1 MNDNSTKRAALIVA
15 IISSFITPFL
25 SSGVNVA
32 LPSMGRLFQ
41 MDAVLLSW
49 VATSYILASVVFL
62 VPFGRLADIYG
73 RKRTLLWGYIVFT
86 ITTLGCGL
94 ATTVPIL
101 ILFRVIQGFGS
112 AMIFATGIA
121 ILVSVFPPQE
131 RGRVLGITVAAVY
144 CGLSVG
150 PFIGGFLTE
159 HLSWRAVFF
168 VNVPLGLIIIFLV
181 FYKLRGEWAEA
192 KGEKFDMTGALI
204 YGIGIIALIYGLTQ
218 LSTLPGVCLIIIGI
232 LGMYA
237 FVKWETRVEYP
248 IFELS
253 LFRHNRVFAF
263 SNVAALINYSATSAV
278 AFLLSLYLQHI
289 KALSPQHAGLVLI
302 AQPIVQA
309 VFSPFAGMLSD
320 RVEPRI
326 VSSLGMAITTVGLL
340 MLVFLGSESG
350 LVFIIG
356 TLVTLGFG
364 FALFSSPN
372 MNAIMG
378 SVERKFF
385 GLASGSV
392 GTMRML
398 GMIISMGIATLVF
411 THFIGRVQITPE
423 VYPVFIKSV
432 GIAFIIF
439 AAFCF
444 GGVFASMVR
453 GKLRPIA
460 GPTGVK

>member
-1 MNDNSTKRAALIVA
+1 
-15 IISSFITPFL
+15 
-25 SSGVNVA
+25 
-32 LPSMGRLFQ
+32 

-62 VPFGRLADIYG
+62 VPFGRLADIHG
-73 RKRTLLWGYIVFT
+73 RKRMLLWGYIVFT
-86 ITTLGCGL
+86 ISTLGCGL

-112 AMIFATGIA
+112 AMIFATGMA
-121 ILVSVFPPQE
+121 ILVSVYPPQE

-159 HLSWRAVFF
+159 HLSWRAVFLI
-168 VNVPLGLIIIFLV
+168 NVPLGLIIIFLV

-192 KGEKFDMTGALI
+192 KGEKFDMAGALI
-204 YGIGIIALIYGLTQ
+204 YGTGIIALIYGLTQ
-218 LSTLPGVCLIIIGI
+218 LSTLQGLCLIIIGI
-232 LGMYA
+232 LAMYA
-237 FVKWETRVEYP
+237 FVKWETRIKSP

-263 SNVAALINYSATSAV
+263 SNLAALINYSATSAV

-289 KALSPQHAGLVLI
+289 QALSPQHAGLILI
-302 AQPIVQA
+302 AQPVVQA
-309 VFSPFAGMLSD
+309 FFSPFAGMLSD
-320 RVEPRI
+320 RIEPRI

-340 MLVFLGSESG
+340 MLVFLGLNSG
-350 LVFIIG
+350 LLFIIR

-398 GMIISMGIATLVF
+398 GMMISMGIATLVF
-411 THFIGRVQITPE
+411 THFIGRVQITPA
-423 VYPVFIKSV
+423 VYPVFMKSV
-432 GIAFIIF
+432 GVAFMIF
-439 AAFCF
+439 AVFCF
-444 GGVFASMVR
+444 GGIFASMVR
-453 GKLRPIA
+453 GRLRPQ
-460 GPTGVK
+460 TQTERV

>member
-1 MNDNSTKRAALIVA
+1 MNDNSIKNAALIVA
-15 IISSFITPFL
+15 IISSFVTPFL

-62 VPFGRLADIYG
+62 VPFGRLADIQG

-86 ITTLGCGL
+86 ISTLGCGL

-101 ILFRVIQGFGS
+101 ISFRVIQGFGS
-112 AMIFATGIA
+112 AMIFATGMA

-159 HLSWRAVFF
+159 HLSWRAVFLI
-168 VNVPLGLIIIFLV
+168 NVPLGLIIIFLV

-192 KGEKFDMTGALI
+192 KGEKFDMKGALI

-218 LSTLPGVCLIIIGI
+218 LSTILGLCLIIIGI
-232 LGMYA
+232 LAMYA
-237 FVKWETRVEYP
+237 FVKWETRIKSP

-263 SNVAALINYSATSAV
+263 SNLAALINYSATSAV

-289 KALSPQHAGLVLI
+289 QALSPQHAGLILI

-309 VFSPFAGMLSD
+309 AFSPFAGMLSD
-320 RVEPRI
+320 RIEPRI

-340 MLVFLGSESG
+340 MLVFLGSNSG

-356 TLVTLGFG
+356 TLVILGFG

-398 GMIISMGIATLVF
+398 GMMISMGIATLVF
-411 THFIGRVQITPE
+411 THFIGRVQITQE
-423 VYPVFIKSV
+423 VYPVFMKSV
-432 GIAFIIF
+432 GVAFMIF
-439 AAFCF
+439 AVFCF

-453 GKLRPIA
+453 GRLRPQA
-460 GPTGVK
+460 QP

>member
-1 MNDNSTKRAALIVA
+1 MNDNSIKNAALIVA
-15 IISSFITPFL
+15 IISSFVTPFL

-62 VPFGRLADIYG
+62 VPFGRLADIQG

-86 ITTLGCGL
+86 ISTLGCGL

-101 ILFRVIQGFGS
+101 ISFRVIQGFGS
-112 AMIFATGIA
+112 AMIFATGMA

-159 HLSWRAVFF
+159 HLSWRAVFLI
-168 VNVPLGLIIIFLV
+168 NVPLGLIIIFLV
-181 FYKLRGEWAEA
+181 FYILRGEWAEA
-192 KGEKFDMTGALI
+192 KGEKFDMKGALI

-218 LSTLPGVCLIIIGI
+218 LSTILGLCLIIIGI
-232 LGMYA
+232 LAMYA
-237 FVKWETRVEYP
+237 FVKWETRIKSP

-263 SNVAALINYSATSAV
+263 SNLAALINYSATSAV

-289 KALSPQHAGLVLI
+289 QALSPQHAGLILI

-309 VFSPFAGMLSD
+309 AFSPFAGMLSD
-320 RVEPRI
+320 RIEPRI

-340 MLVFLGSESG
+340 MLVFLGSNSG

-356 TLVTLGFG
+356 TLVILGFG

-398 GMIISMGIATLVF
+398 GMMISMGIATLVF
-411 THFIGRVQITPE
+411 THFIGRVQITQE
-423 VYPVFIKSV
+423 VYPVFMKSV
-432 GIAFIIF
+432 GVAFMIF
-439 AAFCF
+439 AVFCF

-453 GKLRPIA
+453 GRLRPQA
-460 GPTGVK
+460 QP

>member
-1 MNDNSTKRAALIVA
+1 MNDNSIKNAALIVA
-15 IISSFITPFL
+15 IISSFVTPFL

-62 VPFGRLADIYG
+62 VPFGRLADIQG

-86 ITTLGCGL
+86 ISTLGCGL

-101 ILFRVIQGFGS
+101 ISFRVIQGFGS
-112 AMIFATGIA
+112 AMIFATGMA

-159 HLSWRAVFF
+159 HLSWRAVFLI
-168 VNVPLGLIIIFLV
+168 NVPLGLIIIFLV

-192 KGEKFDMTGALI
+192 KGEKFDMKGALI

-218 LSTLPGVCLIIIGI
+218 LSTILGLCLIIIGI
-232 LGMYA
+232 LAMYA
-237 FVKWETRVEYP
+237 FVKWETRIKSP

-263 SNVAALINYSATSAV
+263 SNLAALINYSATSAV

-289 KALSPQHAGLVLI
+289 QALSPQHAGLILI

-309 VFSPFAGMLSD
+309 AFSPFAGMLSD
-320 RVEPRI
+320 RIEPRI

-340 MLVFLGSESG
+340 MLVFLGSNSG

-356 TLVTLGFG
+356 TLVVLGFG

-398 GMIISMGIATLVF
+398 GMMISMGIATLVF
-411 THFIGRVQITPE
+411 THFIGRVQITQE
-423 VYPVFIKSV
+423 VYPVFMKSV
-432 GIAFIIF
+432 GVAFMIF
-439 AAFCF
+439 AVFCF

-453 GKLRPIA
+453 GRLRPQA
-460 GPTGVK
+460 QP

>member
-1 MNDNSTKRAALIVA
+1 MNDNSTKNAALIVA

-32 LPSMGRLFQ
+32 LPSMGKLFQ

-62 VPFGRLADIYG
+62 VPFGRLADIHG
-73 RKRTLLWGYIVFT
+73 RKRTLLWGYTVFT
-86 ITTLGCGL
+86 ISTLGCGL

-112 AMIFATGIA
+112 AMIFATDMA
-121 ILVSVFPPQE
+121 SLVSVFPPQE

-159 HLSWRAVFF
+159 QLSWRAVFLI
-168 VNVPLGLIIIFLV
+168 NVPLGLIIIFLV

-192 KGEKFDMTGALI
+192 KGEKFDLTGALI

-218 LSTLPGVCLIIIGI
+218 LSTLQGLVLIIIGI
-232 LGMYA
+232 LAMYA
-237 FVKWETRVEYP
+237 FVKWETRVKSP

-253 LFRHNRVFAF
+253 LFRHNRIFAF

-320 RVEPRI
+320 RIEPRI

-340 MLVFLGSESG
+340 MLVFLGSSSG

-356 TLVTLGFG
+356 TLVVLGFG

-423 VYPVFIKSV
+423 VYPVFMKSV
-432 GIAFIIF
+432 GVAFMIF
-439 AAFCF
+439 AVFCF

-453 GKLRPIA
+453 GRLRPQPQA
-460 GPTGVK
+460 